1 MTGSPLS
8 WILRIAAVLVV
19 LGMALFAFGAGVDVS
34 DRSGMPEAGRLTH
47 LYYAVGLFV
56 LGGLD
61 LGTPVGGPALPRALL
76 WLAYFVAPAITTGA
90 VIEGLLRIIGSG
102 WIDRVGLR
110 NHVVVVGVGRVGMSF
125 VEALREREP
134 TRVIVVVD
142 RELGRAN
149 VEQARRR
156 FGARFIPGDI
166 RLKGTLSQLSLERAH
181 AIAFMTDDD
190 LTNLEAGWAVAK
202 RHSGLSVVAH
212 VSDIALNRAVRAAVE
227 DDEGGQLR
235 VFNRHRLAARHLY
248 DEHLRRIFSGSE
260 PLDTVVI
267 AGFGRFGQTIL
278 EFLEQ
283 QAASEIAKVVV
294 VDRSGGARVRTFREQ
309 VKSDAQCEVEIV
321 DGDVSDPQVW
331 DEVGAVLGDL
341 QAPPV
346 IVLGCDDDR
355 MNLRAA
361 MYLRPRW
368 PEAQLFVR
376 CQHESAF
383 TEELSGR
390 HEFTVLA
397 IDQVLDEALKLE
409 QHAWLTN

>member
-1 MTGSPLS
+1 VTRSPLS
-8 WILRIAAVLVV
+8 WILRITAVVVV
-19 LGMALFAFGAGVDVS
+19 LGMALFAFEVGVDVS
-34 DRSGMPEAGRLTH
+34 HRPGVAASGFLTH
-47 LYYAVGLFV
+47 VYYATGLFF
-56 LGGLD
+56 LGGMD
-61 LGTPVGGPALPRALL
+61 LGTPHGGPLVARGLL
-76 WLAYFVAPAITTGA
+76 WFAYFAAPAITTGA
-90 VIEGLLRIIGSG
+90 VIEGLLRVIGSR

-110 NHVVVVGVGRVGMSF
+110 NHVVVVGMGRVGMSF

-134 TRVIVVVD
+134 GRVIVVVD
-142 RELGRAN
+142 RELGQAN
-149 VEQARRR
+149 IEQARRR
-156 FGARFIPGDI
+156 FGARFVPGDI
-166 RLKGTLSQLSLERAH
+166 RLKGTLSQLSLERAY

-202 RHSGLSVVAH
+202 RFPHLSVVAH
-212 VSDIALNRAVRAAVE
+212 VSDIAMNRAVRAAVE
-227 DDEGGQLR
+227 DEDGGRLR

-260 PLDTVVI
+260 PLDTVVL

-294 VDRSGGARVRTFREQ
+294 VDKNGGARLRGFRDQ

-321 DGDVSDPQVW
+321 DGDISDPRIW

-341 QAPPV
+341 ETAPV

-355 MNLRAA
+355 VNLRAA

-368 PEAQLFVR
+368 PDARLFVR

-383 TEELSGR
+383 TEELSDL
-390 HEFTVLA
+390 HHFTVLA
-397 IDQVLDEALKLE
+397 IDQVLEEALKLE
-409 QHAWLTN
+409 QHAWLSK

>member
-1 MTGSPLS
+1 VTGSPIS
-8 WILRIAAVLVV
+8 WILRITAVVVV
-19 LGMALFAFGAGVDVS
+19 LGMALFAFGAGVDVT
-34 DRSGMPEAGRLTH
+34 DRPGLPETGFMTH

-56 LGGLD
+56 LGGMD
-61 LGTPVGGPALPRALL
+61 LGTPNGGPTVARGLL
-76 WLAYFVAPAITTGA
+76 WFSYFAAPAITTGA
-90 VIEGLLRIIGSG
+90 VIEGLLRVIGSR
-102 WIDRVGLR
+102 WLDRVGLR
-110 NHVVVVGVGRVGMSF
+110 NHVVVVGMGRVGMSF

-134 TRVIVVVD
+134 GRVIVVVD
-142 RELGRAN
+142 RELGQAN

-156 FGARFIPGDI
+156 FGARFVPGDI
-166 RLKGTLSQLSLERAH
+166 RLKGTLSQLSLERAN

-202 RHSGLSVVAH
+202 RHPHLSVVAH
-212 VSDIALNRAVRAAVE
+212 VSDIAMNRAVRAAVE
-227 DDEGGQLR
+227 DEEGGRLR

-260 PLDTVVI
+260 PLDTVVL

-283 QAASEIAKVVV
+283 QAASEIAKVIVA
-294 VDRSGGARVRTFREQ
+294 DQKGGARVRTFREQ

-321 DGDVSDPQVW
+321 DGDISDPQVW
-331 DEVGAVLGDL
+331 DEVGAALGEL
-341 QAPPV
+341 HTPPV

-355 MNLRAA
+355 VNLRAA

-383 TEELSGR
+383 TEELSDR
-390 HEFTVLA
+390 HDFTVLA
-397 IDQVLDEALKLE
+397 IDQVLEEALKLE
-409 QHAWLTN
+409 QHAWLLN